1 MTVLATAGH
10 VDHGKSTLVSFLTGQ
25 ETDRLVEEKRRG
37 LTINLGYTFYEF
49 KNQITS
55 IVDVPGHRDFFKN
68 TVAGFSNADAIL
80 FVIDSTQGW
89 SEQSEQ
95 HFKALVG
102 LSKLNIIFVFTKLD
116 LVESD
121 INQEFLIEKISSISG
136 DMLNKLS
143 SLDVPIIPRVKDN
156 KVIFDIRSSFQNDDE
171 KIIDALNNL

>member
-102 LSKLNIIFVFTKLD
+102 SVSYTHLTLPTICSV
-116 LVESD
+116 
-121 INQEFLIEKISSISG
+121 
-136 DMLNKLS
+136 
-143 SLDVPIIPRVKDN
+143 
-156 KVIFDIRSSFQNDDE
+156 
-171 KIIDALNNL
+171 